1 MSGGMGRVSRAMSW
15 AGTAMSRA
23 MGRAS
28 RARGR
33 LRVGVVGVVV
43 VAGLAGEGVYDV
55 GGAGFDGWFDRYW
68 GESVSAEGGS
78 LGLSIAAVG
87 VDRLWAES
95 VPSAAAARAGAA
107 DSPVADAA
115 MRDDVEAV
123 RALIAEGADVNAP
136 RGDGMTGLHW
146 AALNGNLEIVGMLV
160 EAGADLEAVTRLGA
174 HRPLH
179 VAGRAGRGEVVAML
193 VEAGADVAAV
203 TGTGAAPLHF
213 AAAAGDVGA
222 VTALVRGGA
231 DVDAR
236 EPEWGQT
243 PLMFAA
249 ALGRTNA
256 VVTLLE
262 AGADA
267 RVTARV
273 MDLVERDILDRESE
287 RRRRTEIAA
296 VRGGRDAQ
304 SYPVESGV
312 AGATPRASAAPESS
326 REAQAR
332 DAAQEALEARRRTG
346 EPIPLNYADLVSWH
360 GGLSA
365 IHLAARE
372 GHSATV
378 IALLDG
384 GVPIDLPSAADNT
397 TPMLMAA
404 INGYF
409 DLVVQL
415 LERGADPT
423 LASDAGATPLYAV
436 LNVHWA
442 PKARHPQPLAY
453 EQQTTGYLELMRALL
468 DAGADVNAR
477 LDRTLWFTTYNRDLL
492 GVDRTGA
499 TPFWRA
505 AHATDVP
512 AMKLLLEYGANPHL
526 PTLKVP
532 RRSFGGGSN
541 DETDPSGLPAVPI
554 GGPAVH
560 PIHAAAGV
568 GYGQGF
574 AGNSHRHAPDG
585 WMPTMRFLVE
595 ELGADVNARDHN
607 GYTPVHHAAA
617 RGDNEMILYLVE
629 HGADVTAVARSGQT
643 TVDMANGPVQRIQPF
658 VETVALL
665 ERLGAKNNHRCV
677 SC

>member
-1 MSGGMGRVSRAMSW
+1 MRMLRDIKMLRADV
-15 AGTAMSRA
+15 
-23 MGRAS
+23 
-28 RARGR
+28 
-33 LRVGVVGVVV
+33 L
-43 VAGLAGEGVYDV
+43 GLAFLT
-55 GGAGFDGWFDRYW
+55 AL
-68 GESVSAEGGS
+68 AS
-78 LGLSIAAVG
+78 LGAVPRG
-87 VDRLWAES
+87 
-95 VPSAAAARAGAA
+95 

-115 MRDDVEAV
+115 MRDDVAAV
-123 RALIAEGADVNAP
+123 RALLADGADVNTP

-146 AALNGNLEIVGMLV
+146 AALNGNAEIARLLIG
-160 EAGADLEAVTRLGA
+160 AGADLEAATRIGA
-174 HRPLH
+174 HTPLH
-179 VAGRAGRGEVVAML
+179 VAGREGSGEIVAVL
-193 VEAGADVAAV
+193 AEAGANVAAV
-203 TGTGAAPLHF
+203 TGTGAMPLHF
-213 AAAAGDVGA
+213 AAASGDVVA
-222 VTALVRGGA
+222 VTALLDHGA
-231 DVDAR
+231 PVDAA

-249 ALGRTNA
+249 AMGRTEA
-256 VVTLLE
+256 ALALLD

-267 RVTARV
+267 TVTARV
-273 MDLVERDILDRESE
+273 MDLVERDILDRFSE

-296 VRGGRDAQ
+296 LRGGTDAQ

-312 AGATPRASAAPESS
+312 AGRTPDATAPVTS
-326 REAQAR
+326 REEQAIQ
-332 DAAQEALEARRRTG
+332 AAQEALEAQRQTG
-346 EPIPLNYADLVSWH
+346 EPIPLNYADLVGKH

-372 GHSATV
+372 GHASTV
-378 IALLDG
+378 MALLDR
-384 GVPIDLPSAADNT
+384 GVDIDLPSAADHT

-409 DLVVQL
+409 DLVAEL
-415 LERGADPT
+415 LERGADPN
-423 LASDAGATPLYAV
+423 LPSDAGAAPLYAV
-436 LNVHWA
+436 LNMHWA
-442 PKARHPQPLAY
+442 PKARHPQPLEH
-453 EQQTTGYLELMRALL
+453 EQQQTDYLELMRALL
-468 DAGADVNAR
+468 EAGADVDAR
-477 LDRTLWFTTYNRDLL
+477 LERTLWFTTYNRDLL

-499 TPFWRA
+499 TAFWRA
-505 AHATDVP
+505 VHATDVP
-512 AMKLLLEYGANPHL
+512 AMKLLLEYGADPHL
-526 PTLKVP
+526 PTIKVP
-532 RRSFGGGSN
+532 RRSFGPR
-541 DETDPSGLPAVPI
+541 DDTDHSGLPPVPI
-554 GGPAVH
+554 GGPAVY

-595 ELGADVNARDHN
+595 ELGADVNARDLN

-629 HGADVTAVARSGQT
+629 KGADVTAVSRRGQT

>member
-1 MSGGMGRVSRAMSW
+1 MRMMGRPRARRAVSGVMSGLGGESGLRVD
-15 AGTAMSRA
+15 
-23 MGRAS
+23 
-28 RARGR
+28 
-33 LRVGVVGVVV
+33 LVGVVALAAALW
-43 VAGLAGEGVYDV
+43 VAA
-55 GGAGFDGWFDRYW
+55 GGALEPD
-68 GESVSAEGGS
+68 SPV
-78 LGLSIAAVG
+78 AAG
-87 VDRLWAES
+87 D
-95 VPSAAAARAGAA
+95 ARAS

-115 MRDDVEAV
+115 MRDDAEAV
-123 RALIAEGADVNAP
+123 RALIAEGADVDAP

-146 AALNGNLEIVGMLV
+146 AALNGNAEIARMLI
-160 EAGADLEAVTRLGA
+160 EAGADLEAATRLGA

-193 VEAGADVAAV
+193 AEAGADVGAA
-203 TGTGAAPLHF
+203 TETGAAPLHF
-213 AAAAGDVGA
+213 AAASGDVVG

-256 VVTLLE
+256 VVALLE

-267 RVTARV
+267 TATARV

-296 VRGGRDAQ
+296 LRGGADAQ
-304 SYPVESGV
+304 SYPVETGV
-312 AGATPRASAAPESS
+312 AGATPRASSAPISS

-372 GHSATV
+372 GHGATV
-378 IALLDG
+378 AALLDG
-384 GVPIDLPSAADNT
+384 GVPIDLPSAADHT
-397 TPMLMAA
+397 TPMLIAA
-404 INGYF
+404 INGHF
-409 DLVVQL
+409 DLVLRL

-453 EQQTTGYLELMRALL
+453 EQQETGYLELMRALL
-468 DAGADVNAR
+468 EAGADVDAR
-477 LDRTLWFTTYNRDLL
+477 LNRTLWFTTYNRDLL

-499 TPFWRA
+499 TAFWRA

-512 AMKLLLEYGANPHL
+512 AMTLLLEHGADPHL
-526 PTLKVP
+526 PTIKVP
-532 RRSFGGGSN
+532 RRSFGGG
-541 DETDPSGLPAVPI
+541 DGDDTDPSGLPPVPI

-585 WMPTMRFLVE
+585 WMPTMRLLVE

-607 GYTPVHHAAA
+607 GYTPLHHAAA
-617 RGDNEMILYLVE
+617 RGDNEMILYLVAR
-629 HGADVTAVARSGQT
+629 GADVTAVARSGQT

-658 VETVALL
+658 VETVVLL